1 MSSSYSSWIYNYLC
15 NQCISLLVSSN
26 PSHGEVYSIQHY
38 VINFVSDLQQFGD
51 FCRVP
56 WFCPP
61 IKMTFITEILLKVA
75 LNTIARITLLPVFL
89 HCPFVIEPSGFSTV
103 YSKQKK
109 RKKQI
114 KNKHEKRLLT
124 F

>member
-1 MSSSYSSWIYNYLC
+1 VSSSYSSWIYNYLC

-56 WFCPP
+56 CEIIIYSIISLNDRLSCEAKP
-61 IKMTFITEILLKVA
+61 IVDRYF
-75 LNTIARITLLPVFL
+75 
-89 HCPFVIEPSGFSTV
+89 
-103 YSKQKK
+103 
-109 RKKQI
+109 
-114 KNKHEKRLLT
+114 
-124 F
+124 